1 MEAHVELIVVKM
13 TNEGS
18 ERADTLLQAE
28 GATGVNDTVSGGV
41 EPNTGDV
48 IH

>member
-1 MEAHVELIVVKM
+1 MEAHVGSTTVKR

-18 ERADTLLQAE
+18 ERADAVPLEAG
-28 GATGVNDTVSGGV
+28 GATGVIDVGGA